1 MIINVLKSPAVV
13 GKSMNVY
20 PKIPLQFLLLY
31 QSIKS
36 EKMKKLV
43 LFGSIIIALSSC
55 GTKSNEEKANPE
67 IDSTVIAAKFGTDI
81 EEAGAISMDSLVA
94 MVNAGSTTV
103 ENVKVEGK
111 INSACQTKGC
121 WMTVDKSDGSTMR
134 VSFKDYG
141 FFVPKDCA
149 GKSAVMMGRAF
160 VDTTSVADLRHFAKD
175 DGKSKEEIEK
185 ITEPEY
191 ALSFEADG
199 VIIK

>member
-1 MIINVLKSPAVV
+1 MALV
-13 GKSMNVY
+13 GKSINNY
-20 PKIPLQFLLLY
+20 PKFELQFLLLY
-31 QSIKS
+31 QRIKS
-36 EKMKKLV
+36 KKMKKLV
-43 LFGSIIIALSSC
+43 LFGSIIFALSSC
-55 GTKSNEEKANPE
+55 GSKSNEEKVNPE
-67 IDSTVIAAKFGTDI
+67 VDSTVIAAKFGADI
-81 EEAGAISMDSLVA
+81 EETGAITMDSLVA
-94 MVNAGSTTV
+94 MINGGATTV

-111 INSACQTKGC
+111 INAACQTKGC

-149 GKSAVMMGRAF
+149 GKQAVMMGRAF
-160 VDTTSVADLRHFAKD
+160 VDTTSVEDLRHYAKD

>member
-1 MIINVLKSPAVV
+1 MALV
-13 GKSMNVY
+13 GKSINNY
-20 PKIPLQFLLLY
+20 SKFELQFLLLY
-31 QSIKS
+31 QRIKS
-36 EKMKKLV
+36 KKMKKLV
-43 LFGSIIIALSSC
+43 LFGSIIFALSSC
-55 GTKSNEEKANPE
+55 GSKSNEEKVNPE
-67 IDSTVIAAKFGTDI
+67 VDSTVIAAKFGADI
-81 EEAGAISMDSLVA
+81 EETGAITMDSLVA
-94 MVNAGSTTV
+94 MINGGATTV

-111 INSACQTKGC
+111 INAACQTKGC

-149 GKSAVMMGRAF
+149 GKQAVMMGRAF
-160 VDTTSVADLRHFAKD
+160 VDTTSVEDLRHYAKD

>member
-1 MIINVLKSPAVV
+1 
-13 GKSMNVY
+13 
-20 PKIPLQFLLLY
+20 
-31 QSIKS
+31 
-36 EKMKKLV
+36 MKKLV
-43 LFGSIIIALSSC
+43 LFGAIIVALSSC
-55 GTKSNEEKANPE
+55 ASKSNEESAAATVDSTAVASKFGAE
-67 IDSTVIAAKFGTDI
+67 IDD
-81 EEAGAISMDSLVA
+81 AGAISMDSLVA
-94 MVNAGSTTV
+94 MINAGTTNI

-111 INSACQTKGC
+111 INAACQTKGC
-121 WMTVDKSDGSTMR
+121 WMTIDKSDGSTMR

-149 GKSAVMMGRAF
+149 GKSAVMMGRAY
-160 VDTTSVADLRHFAKD
+160 VDTTSVEDLRHYAKD

>member
-1 MIINVLKSPAVV
+1 MALV
-13 GKSMNVY
+13 GKSINNY
-20 PKIPLQFLLLY
+20 PKFELQFLLLY
-31 QSIKS
+31 QRIKS
-36 EKMKKLV
+36 KKMKKLV
-43 LFGSIIIALSSC
+43 LFGSIIFALSSC
-55 GTKSNEEKANPE
+55 GSKSNEEKVNPE
-67 IDSTVIAAKFGTDI
+67 VDSTVIAAKFGADI
-81 EEAGAISMDSLVA
+81 EESGAITMDSLVA
-94 MVNAGSTTV
+94 MINGGATTV

-111 INSACQTKGC
+111 INAACQTKGC

-149 GKSAVMMGRAF
+149 GKQAVMMGRAF
-160 VDTTSVADLRHFAKD
+160 VDTTSVEDLRHYAKD

>member
-1 MIINVLKSPAVV
+1 MR
-13 GKSMNVY
+13 
-20 PKIPLQFLLLY
+20 KI
-31 QSIKS
+31 
-36 EKMKKLV
+36 V

-55 GTKSNEEKANPE
+55 GSSSKEEEVNKAV
-67 IDSTVIAAKFGTDI
+67 DSTVTAAKFGADI
-81 EEAGAISMDSLVA
+81 DEAGAISMDSLVA
-94 MVNAGSTTV
+94 IINAGSATV

-121 WMTVDKSDGSTMR
+121 WMAIEKNDGSTMR

-149 GKSAVMMGRAF
+149 GKTTIMLGRAF
-160 VDTTSVADLRHFAKD
+160 VDTTSVEDLRHFAKD
-175 DGKSKEEIEK
+175 EGKSKEEIEK

>member
-1 MIINVLKSPAVV
+1 
-13 GKSMNVY
+13 
-20 PKIPLQFLLLY
+20 
-31 QSIKS
+31 
-36 EKMKKLV
+36 MKKIV
-43 LFGSIIIALSSC
+43 LFGAIIVALSSC
-55 GTKSNEEKANPE
+55 GSKSSEENVNAE
-67 IDSTVIAAKFGTDI
+67 VDSTVIAAKFGADI
-81 EEAGAISMDSLVA
+81 DDAGAISMDSLVA
-94 MVNAGSTTV
+94 MINSGTTSI
-103 ENVKVEGK
+103 EKVKVEGK
-111 INSACQTKGC
+111 INAACQTKGC

-149 GKSAVMMGRAF
+149 SKSAVMLGRAF
-160 VDTTSVADLRHFAKD
+160 VDTTTVEALRHYAKD